1 MVQVTGMHM
10 EDVIALSLRRVKNL
24 SKYLG
29 ATMLVVAAAC
39 GSKQSV
45 LTYKLKNM
53 ASDTVDVI
61 CVRTD
66 RPDIADTFWVGF
78 KEEVVLG
85 VRTEGTEHV
94 STYKENGYTLGKFSR
109 IDVYRHHGRKKSTTN
124 FLSTAVWTYGERSST
139 AADYKATV
147 TDKDF

>member
-1 MVQVTGMHM
+1 
-10 EDVIALSLRRVKNL
+10 
-24 SKYLG
+24 
-29 ATMLVVAAAC
+29 MLVALCAC
-39 GSKQSV
+39 GSKQSA
-45 LTYKLKNM
+45 LTYKLRNM

-61 CVRTD
+61 CTRTD

-78 KEEVVLG
+78 KEEVVIG

-94 STYKENGYTLGKFSR
+94 STYKENGYTLGKFSK
-109 IDVYRHHGRKKSTTN
+109 IDVYRHHGRGKSITN
-124 FLSTAVWTYGERSST
+124 FLNTAVWTYGERSST